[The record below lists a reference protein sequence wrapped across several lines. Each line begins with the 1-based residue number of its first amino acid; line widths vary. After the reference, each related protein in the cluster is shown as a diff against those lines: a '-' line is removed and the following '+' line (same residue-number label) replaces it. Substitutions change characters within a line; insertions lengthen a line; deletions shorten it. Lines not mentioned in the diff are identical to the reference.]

1 MKTNRSKSWLNF
13 LSLKISV
20 LATFVLLSF
29 SNVFS
34 QDVNQRITIQEK
46 NITLKQFLKIIEEKT
61 SIAIIYRN
69 ILVDEKNDINV
80 SANNKPLLEVVNNVL
95 KNKGLFAEIT
105 NKTLVIKKIEEAE
118 KKLKPATIRVAG
130 IVNDEQNLPIIGATV
145 KVSNTNKGTI
155 TDINGKFE
163 IDAPA
168 DGVLV
173 VSYVGYSSLDVA
185 VGGKKSLNISLSQN
199 NQLLNEVLVVGYGT
213 MKKSDLTGSVSS
225 IKSEDILKTK
235 SSNFLE
241 SMQGKMAGVQVTSQS
256 GEPGSN
262 IEVKIRGANSIYGGT
277 SPLYVIDGVQ
287 VDVNTNEVATSS
299 VATATSM
306 SPLSNINPADIE
318 SIEVLKDASATAIF
332 GSRGANGVII
342 VTTKSG
348 KAGKNVFQYD
358 GSFGMSQATRR
369 MDMLN
374 GDEYIDYQKFLDPNS
389 AIFWIDSDN
398 NGKVEPGIDSPRDM
412 SEVKRFNWQD
422 EMLRNAP
429 TVTHNFGLSGGNKGT
444 TYSAGLGYLDQEGII
459 KNNDY
464 QRYNARVK
472 VDFAENKISA
482 GFNVNGSYSMQN
494 GASSAGGGTQY
505 NGVVQFVTLTKPID
519 VSDINADYMTGGKFV
534 YPTTMIEM
542 AQKNIDLFRVLANSY
557 FNYQINKYLKLQI
570 EIGGNISSS
579 KSKEFYSKET
589 AWGFINNGKAAIQ
602 ENRSVSWF
610 NREMLNYTR
619 KFGKLNV
626 NAMGGFELNYYDFEN
641 FFIGVANFPVEA
653 TGVHDISKAKT
664 VEKYVSNKWGTNRI
678 SYLGRLN
685 LNYADK
691 YLLTAS
697 MRADGS
703 DKFGEGNRY
712 GYFPS
717 AAFAWRANQ
726 ENFLKNIDVISN
738 LKVRTSYGV
747 TGNERIPAYSYFAR
761 LDNTYYSY
769 NGNLALG
776 LSPASIANPDL
787 KWESTVQYNG
797 GVDFGLFKNRINFS
811 ADYFLKQTSDMLL
824 LSPVS
829 AQTGFS
835 QQWKNI
841 GKVDNYGIELML
853 STHNIDT
860 KNFKW
865 ITTINFSK
873 TDNKVTDLGPGVN
886 FLPVTLY
893 GGFFQNVGRVT
904 KGESIGTAY
913 GFVWDGVYQLEDFTW
928 QNNSDPTVE
937 YDKRIFV
944 LKPDVVRV
952 AGAAVKPGS
961 FKFKDLNNDKVV
973 DDNNDRKTI
982 SRSAPKHYGGINNT
996 FIYKNI
1002 ELGIFFDWSYGNQI
1016 LNEGKYLSEGTQS
1029 WMNLRKDFWNNRW
1042 TPANPTNNY
1051 GTIASKN
1058 ATATLISSYY
1068 VEDASYFR
1076 LKTVNLVY
1084 NVPAKVASRLKFSDI
1099 NLYINGSN
1107 LYTFTKYSGYD
1118 PEISYYNQLLTGFDR
1133 YSYPK
1138 ARTVTVGVKATF

>member
-1 MKTNRSKSWLNF
+1 MKAIQRKKSLIF
-13 LSLKISV
+13 RHFKISV
-20 LATFVLLSF
+20 VITFIMLVAQLIQA
-29 SNVFS
+29 
-34 QDVNQRITIQEK
+34 QDVNQRITIHAQ
-46 NITLKQFLKIIEEKT
+46 NITLKQFFNQIEEKT
-61 SIAIIYRN
+61 KFAIVYRN
-69 ILVDEKNDINV
+69 VLIDEKNDV
-80 SANNKPLLEVVNNVL
+80 TLSVENKPFLEVVNSVL
-95 KNKGLFAEIT
+95 RSKGLYAEIS
-105 NKTLVIKKIEEAE
+105 NKTLVIKKKSEAE
-118 KKLKPATIRVAG
+118 KKLKPAAIRVAG

-145 KVSNTNKGTI
+145 KVNDTNKGTI
-155 TDINGKFE
+155 TDLNGKFE
-163 IDAPA
+163 IDAPG
-168 DGVLV
+168 DGVLL
-173 VSYVGYSSLDVA
+173 VSYVGYTTREVA
-185 VGGKKSLNISLSQN
+185 IGGKRILNISLNQN
-199 NQLLNEVLVVGYGT
+199 NQVLNEVLVVGYGT

-225 IKSEDILKTK
+225 IKADEILKTK

-241 SMQGKMAGVQVTSQS
+241 SMQGKMAGVQVSSQS

-287 VDVNTNEVATSS
+287 VDVNTNEVASAS

-342 VTTKSG
+342 VTTKGG
-348 KAGKNVFQYD
+348 KVGKNIFQYD
-358 GSFGMSQATRR
+358 GSFGLSQATKR
-369 MDMLN
+369 MNMLN

-398 NGKVEPGIDSPRDM
+398 NGKIEPGVDDPRDL
-412 SEVKRFNWQD
+412 SAVKRFNWQD
-422 EMLRNAP
+422 EMLRNAA
-429 TVTHNFGLSGGNKGT
+429 TVTHNFGLSGGQKGT
-444 TYSAGLGYLDQEGII
+444 TYSAGLGYLNQEGII

-472 VDFAENKISA
+472 VDYAENKISA

-519 VSDINADYMTGGKFV
+519 VSDVNADYMTGGKFV
-534 YPTTMIEM
+534 YPSTMIEM

-557 FNYQINKYLKLQI
+557 FNYQITKELKLQI

-589 AWGFINNGKAAIQ
+589 AWGYINNGKAAIQ

-610 NREMLNYTR
+610 NREMLTYNK
-619 KFGKLNV
+619 KFGKHNLNV
-626 NAMGGFELNYYDFEN
+626 MGGFELNYYDFEN

-664 VEKYVSNKWGTNRI
+664 VEKYVSSKWGTNRI

-685 LNYADK
+685 YNFADK

-703 DKFGEGNRY
+703 DKFGPGNRY

-726 ENFLKNIDVISN
+726 ENFLKDVEQISN
-738 LKVRTSYGV
+738 LKVRTSFGI

-776 LSPASIANPDL
+776 LSPAAIANPDL
-787 KWESTVQYNG
+787 KWESTTQYNG
-797 GVDFGLFKNRINFS
+797 GIDLGLFKNRINFS
-811 ADYFLKQTSDMLL
+811 VDYFLKQTSDMLL

-841 GKVDNYGIELML
+841 GRVDNYGLELML

-886 FLPVTLY
+886 FIPVTLY
-893 GGFFQNVGRVT
+893 GGFFQNVGRVAL
-904 KGESIGTAY
+904 GESIGTAY
-913 GFVWDGVYQLEDFTW
+913 GFEWDGVYQLEDFTW
-928 QNNSDPTVE
+928 QNSSDPTVE

-952 AGAAVKPGS
+952 AGSAVKPGS
-961 FKFKDLNNDKVV
+961 FKFKDQNGDKVV
-973 DDNNDRKTI
+973 DDTNDRKII
-982 SRSAPKHYGGINNT
+982 SRSIPKHYGGINNT
-996 FIYKNI
+996 FIYKNF

-1029 WMNLRKDFWNNRW
+1029 WMNLRKDFWDNRW
-1042 TPANPTNNY
+1042 TPQNPTNEY
-1051 GTIASKN
+1051 GTVASRN
-1058 ATATLISSYY
+1058 ATSTFISSYY
-1068 VEDASYFR
+1068 VEDASFLR
-1076 LKTVNLVY
+1076 LKTINLVY
-1084 NVPAKVASRLKFSDI
+1084 NFPAKVASSLKFSDI
-1099 NLYINGSN
+1099 NVYINGSN
-1107 LYTFTKYSGYD
+1107 LYTFTRYSGYD
-1118 PEISYYNQLLTGFDR
+1118 PDISYYNQLLTGFDR

-1138 ARTVTVGVKATF
+1138 SRTISLGVKATF